1 MYLNRFIIFIV
12 TLIFIAGCSSNAGRY
27 YSTLHEGNYI
37 DLNKDGTFMVFEDRR
52 SASGKYEI
60 HDDEIILKFNIG
72 AEEKCIFKDGKII
85 DRQNE
90 IYIKR
95 MPLN

>member
-1 MYLNRFIIFIV
+1 
-12 TLIFIAGCSSNAGRY
+12 
-27 YSTLHEGNYI
+27 
-37 DLNKDGTFMVFEDRR
+37 MVFEDRR

-60 HDDEIILKFNIG
+60 HDDGIILKFNIG

-95 MPLN
+95 KTIE